1 MRADFLSWLRML
13 NIYKH
18 AAYTEMK
25 DVFLLLNQTLVQPA
39 LGSVLVNSLSQ
50 CCEKVC
56 DNYIHSSVRVCC
68 QVSPLTLVALVSGSA
83 HASNEYIHIASFLQM
98 SVTCIN

>member
-25 DVFLLLNQTLVQPA
+25 DVFLLNQTLVQPA
-39 LGSVLVNSLSQ
+39 LGSVLVNSPSQ

-56 DNYIHSSVRVCC
+56 GLH
-68 QVSPLTLVALVSGSA
+68 
-83 HASNEYIHIASFLQM
+83 
-98 SVTCIN
+98 

>member
-39 LGSVLVNSLSQ
+39 LGSVLVNSITVL
-50 CCEKVC
+50 
-56 DNYIHSSVRVCC
+56 
-68 QVSPLTLVALVSGSA
+68 
-83 HASNEYIHIASFLQM
+83 
-98 SVTCIN
+98 